1 MFNNKSFAS
10 ESSFLSL
17 FCCFFYFM
25 YVLFIRFIIIVDD
38 FFVVVVVVRLRASFN
53 SNLLCS
59 IFGPGTTRTVAY
71 IEQTNY
77 KYAINNEWL
86 SQMYNHISYNQ
97 IYKHLHTHTHSL
109 PHSISSH
116 THKTTKQTRLER
128 HLRRKQFKRR
138 RMALF
143 LKYRN

>member
-1 MFNNKSFAS
+1 
-10 ESSFLSL
+10 
-17 FCCFFYFM
+17 M

-97 IYKHLHTHTHSL
+97 IYKHLHTHTLAPSL
-109 PHSISSH
+109 NLIAYTQNHQTNKIG
-116 THKTTKQTRLER
+116 KALETKAIQTETNGFVFEIQKLI
-128 HLRRKQFKRR
+128 
-138 RMALF
+138 
-143 LKYRN
+143 